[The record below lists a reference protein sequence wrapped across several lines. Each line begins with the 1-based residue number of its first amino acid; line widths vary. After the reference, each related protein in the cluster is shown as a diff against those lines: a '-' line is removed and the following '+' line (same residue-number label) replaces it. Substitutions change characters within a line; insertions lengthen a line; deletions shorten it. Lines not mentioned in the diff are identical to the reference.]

1 MLSKESEPKSSGL
14 RSSAGLAGSAV
25 GVFKLEISILSF
37 GLRCSVQVELLLW
50 W

>member
-25 GVFKLEISILSF
+25 GVFKLEISNSK
-37 GLRCSVQVELLLW
+37 LW
-50 W
+50 TSMLGSG